1 MDARCNCASLQ
12 GLTALSHLIGTRPS
26 RPSVTDDIAEGVTI
40 LKPGGRGDCRGDK
53 QRTVRTVHFQ
63 EVLGHFTVRQLERVY
78 GKNVVWTEYERLAQE
93 PLI

>member
-1 MDARCNCASLQ
+1 MDARRNCASLQ

-53 QRTVRTVHFQ
+53 QERTVRMK
-63 EVLGHFTVRQLERVY
+63 LGAGAEQIPTPGEKSCCGAL
-78 GKNVVWTEYERLAQE
+78 
-93 PLI
+93 PLTF